1 MICNSTSRGEPTASD
16 SVRLTDERSCRT
28 RELPNQIP
36 PSAINKLISRCTSD
50 WTTLSSDLLDDVCPV
65 VEVLL
70 DRLIETTFGGY
81 THGGL
86 STAVS

>member
-1 MICNSTSRGEPTASD
+1 MICDSTSRSEPRLD
-16 SVRLTDERSCRT
+16 SSARHTDERSCRT
-28 RELPNQIP
+28 RELPNQIL
-36 PSAINKLISRCTSD
+36 PSALNKLISRCTSD
-50 WTTLSSDLLDDVCPV
+50 WTTLSSDLLDDVRPV